1 MPWKPRSFRNRLPAV
16 NWGLWALQQPVGLAC
31 GWQPPLCLEWVS
43 TRKRPNAGI
52 RAPPAASE
60 LRQAHTCTRVRA
72 RDLSWVVAPR
82 CHFPLV
88 TIASDF
94 PFLVHIFS
102 LSCISFPGPQGQRS
116 PVASFPHPYP
126 SHRLGS
132 CTVIQETT
140 TLGPSE
146 LQPGLRHSFSTCFP
160 CTSPARERSC

>member
-1 MPWKPRSFRNRLPAV
+1 M
-16 NWGLWALQQPVGLAC
+16 
-31 GWQPPLCLEWVS
+31 
-43 TRKRPNAGI
+43 
-52 RAPPAASE
+52 
-60 LRQAHTCTRVRA
+60 
-72 RDLSWVVAPR
+72 VAPR

-102 LSCISFPGPQGQRS
+102 LSCISFPGPQGQPS

-132 CTVIQETT
+132 GTVIQEAT

-146 LQPGLRHSFSTCFP
+146 LQPGLCHSLSTCFP
-160 CTSPARERSC
+160 CTSPAREREVVEGTFWPQACFLWQKTSKGSVAEERAAVCKQENRIAFVC